1 MRSEKRAGLVQVQ
14 PCTQGK
20 QFGLFYKD
28 NGKVLECMEH
38 AGNMTDVPF
47 K

>member
-1 MRSEKRAGLVQVQ
+1 MRSEKWSVLVQVQ

-20 QFGLFYKD
+20 QFRLFYKD
-28 NGKVLECMEH
+28 SGKVLECMEH